1 MLRFGVRLALTA
13 VPGCP
18 CKRLS
23 TMISAVTAL
32 AHLVEGYFAAKAAE
46 FFWCCSHSLLSM
58 SAVFAARSGLR
69 VFIPGS

>member
-1 MLRFGVRLALTA
+1 
-13 VPGCP
+13 
-18 CKRLS
+18 
-23 TMISAVTAL
+23 MISAVTAL